1 VLVEMAVMFLLVLIC
16 VTIGAWPV
24 QAQEAE
30 DYGEVVGEGKDTDP
44 FTDGFGPLPLA
55 YRCPDEPHP
64 DQGCAPG
71 MWYIGSLFGDTAFDL
86 AIKHA
91 ADARR
96 YKMDWDTC
104 EEEKRRIETGM
115 GIQLDA
121 RTKQFEKAELRA
133 YRAEKAQPILF
144 GVGVGLGV
152 AATILIVALV
162 ERTSDEPAA
171 MEPAFGVRW

>member
-1 VLVEMAVMFLLVLIC
+1 
-16 VTIGAWPV
+16 
-24 QAQEAE
+24 
-30 DYGEVVGEGKDTDP
+30 
-44 FTDGFGPLPLA
+44 
-55 YRCPDEPHP
+55 
-64 DQGCAPG
+64 
-71 MWYIGSLFGDTAFDL
+71 
-86 AIKHA
+86 
-91 ADARR
+91 
-96 YKMDWDTC
+96 MDWDTC